1 MFIKSF
7 LVISLLSLTLSSCS
21 DKVNTIESNDNTI
34 NNSKSTENQLEITS
48 TVDNSQGVI
57 TPEQQIRQNDILK
70 SIEKEIGSAENP
82 LTPNG
87 YADLTLDPMIYM
99 GDISLSL
106 GDTVL
111 LTINVKEP
119 GTLEIIGVNSIEIS
133 NAGLASLAMPMLKPG
148 TFEIIFKNSKNE
160 VISVGNILVK

>member
-1 MFIKSF
+1 
-7 LVISLLSLTLSSCS
+7 
-21 DKVNTIESNDNTI
+21 
-34 NNSKSTENQLEITS
+34 
-48 TVDNSQGVI
+48 
-57 TPEQQIRQNDILK
+57 
-70 SIEKEIGSAENP
+70 
-82 LTPNG
+82 
-87 YADLTLDPMIYM
+87 M

-119 GTLEIIGVNSIEIS
+119 GTLEIVGVNSIEIS